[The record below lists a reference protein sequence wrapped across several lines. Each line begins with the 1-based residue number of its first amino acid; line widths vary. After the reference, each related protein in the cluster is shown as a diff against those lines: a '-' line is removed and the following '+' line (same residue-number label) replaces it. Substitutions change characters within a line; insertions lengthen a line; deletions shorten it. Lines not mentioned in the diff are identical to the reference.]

1 VFTGAVSVMLLM
13 YTVFTGAVSV
23 MLLMLQHGQT
33 PAQTGKHIRCKPS
46 FLQTVLKEI
55 VLAGKSME
63 LLTSLGQRVDILR
76 GTRLPVRLLFNK

>member
-1 VFTGAVSVMLLM
+1 
-13 YTVFTGAVSV
+13 VSV

-33 PAQTGKHIRCKPS
+33 AAETGKHICCKPS
-46 FLQTVLKEI
+46 FLQTMLKEI

-76 GTRLPVRLLFNK
+76 GTRLPVCLLFNK